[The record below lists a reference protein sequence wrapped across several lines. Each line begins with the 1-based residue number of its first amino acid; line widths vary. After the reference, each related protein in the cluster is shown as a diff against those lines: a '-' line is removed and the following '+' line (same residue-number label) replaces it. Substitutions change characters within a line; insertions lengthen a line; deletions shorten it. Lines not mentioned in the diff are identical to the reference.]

1 MRKALGAIP
10 SETSQIFGFLEY
22 QRKIC
27 RNLQISISARKTRF
41 PEISKSQFKIRFLS
55 RKSRTNLK
63 STMARSCAYLP
74 ACLPGPPVC
83 LLVCPCFCFFLLPAC
98 PDQQLL
104 KARSPRRNSGFL
116 RLLAAQNGPKYR
128 YAHKLAICNFEISNP
143 FWARGAVASHPPCM
157 RKALGPLHSAP
168 IAASRPCASTSF
180 WPPLPRS
187 WPCLFVAF

>member
-74 ACLPGPPVC
+74 ACLSARASA
-83 LLVCPCFCFFLLPAC
+83 FCCLPAC